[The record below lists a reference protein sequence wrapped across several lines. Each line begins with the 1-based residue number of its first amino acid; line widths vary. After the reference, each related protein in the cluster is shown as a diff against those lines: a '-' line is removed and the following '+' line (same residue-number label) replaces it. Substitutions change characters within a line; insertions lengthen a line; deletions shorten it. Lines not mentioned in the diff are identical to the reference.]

1 MAWKIRGT
9 YVETCSCEFFCP
21 CNFNLANGAD
31 YDRCRATLV
40 FNITDGDVEGTDV
53 SGLVAV
59 VIADTPKVMTEGN
72 WRLGTVIDARATDE
86 QAEKLRGVFSG
97 ELGGPMAALAPLV
110 AENLGVQR
118 ALIEVRDDG
127 LQHSVRIGDTT
138 SFEVEDVVPFGVE
151 TGEPAR
157 VTGIFHPAASEF
169 VVAKAKSADISLF
182 GIEYQGK
189 SAVTTAQ
196 FSWAA

>member
-40 FNITDGDVEGTDV
+40 FNITDGDIEGTDV
-53 SGLVAV
+53 SGLVV
-59 VIADTPKVMTEGN
+59 VIIADTPKVMADGN
-72 WRLGTVIDARATDE
+72 WRLGTVIDSRATDE
-86 QAEKLRGVFSG
+86 QAEKLRCVFSG
-97 ELGGPMAALAPLV
+97 ELGGPMAALGPLV

-118 ALIEVRDDG
+118 AAIDVREEG
-127 LQHSVRIGDTT
+127 RLHSVRIGDTT
-138 SFEVEDVVPFGVE
+138 NLEVEDVVPFGVE
-151 TGEPAR
+151 NGEPAR
-157 VTGIFHPAASEF
+157 VTGIFHPAGSEF
-169 VVAKAKSADISLF
+169 RVAKAKSADISLF

-189 SAVTTAQ
+189 SGLSSSQ
-196 FSWAA
+196 FNWAT